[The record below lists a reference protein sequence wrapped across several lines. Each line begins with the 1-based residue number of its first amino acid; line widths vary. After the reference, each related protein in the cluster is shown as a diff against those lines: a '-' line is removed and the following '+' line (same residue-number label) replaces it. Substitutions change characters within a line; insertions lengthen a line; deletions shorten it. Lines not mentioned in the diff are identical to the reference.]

1 MRKAVVWSVECAG
14 WGEFR
19 CPALRALPATSW
31 WGSLRST
38 HPTTPSSILHPSSFP
53 RRRGF
58 TLLELTLVLALLL
71 IVASL
76 AWPSLERPLSTHR
89 LRVAAD
95 TVRGVW
101 ASTRVDAMDSG
112 EVLMFRY
119 APRSNRYR
127 IERQQADDG
136 SSSTTSGAAGA
147 SGASGSSSAGSAN
160 GGDPLPARVARLP
173 IERTLPDGITFA
185 SSEVTAADA
194 PGDPTQQLPSTMDA
208 TTKSDA
214 SWSQPI
220 LFYLDGTCSNARLV
234 LKNDRDFSIEISLRG
249 LTGVTT
255 VGDIRGK
262 DEGGRAKGEG
272 KG

>member
-1 MRKAVVWSVECAG
+1 MWNAEPVGSVE
-14 WGEFR
+14 
-19 CPALRALPATSW
+19 
-31 WGSLRST
+31 RSKT
-38 HPTTPSSILHPSSFP
+38 RLGHPVRRPPSAVPRSP
-53 RRRGF
+53 RRPAF

-95 TVRGVW
+95 TVRGLW

-119 APRSNRYR
+119 APGSNRYR

-136 SSSTTSGAAGA
+136 SSTTTSGGGT
-147 SGASGSSSAGSAN
+147 SGNASAGSTN

-173 IERTLPDGITFA
+173 IQRTLPDGITFA